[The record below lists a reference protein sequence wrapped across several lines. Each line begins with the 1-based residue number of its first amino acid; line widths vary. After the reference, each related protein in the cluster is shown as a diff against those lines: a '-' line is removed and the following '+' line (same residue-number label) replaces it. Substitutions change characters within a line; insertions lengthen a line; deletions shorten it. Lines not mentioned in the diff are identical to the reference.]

1 MTVQTRKRRN
11 KLLVPLLIILGLMVF
26 MVLYTTRVIQDVA
39 VSNIQ
44 EVGEDRI
51 SSVAAQ
57 LDNYLERTRSALWVT
72 ADTVDF
78 MLRRGSTTAQIED
91 YIVEETT
98 KQARKFD
105 DNYTGFYAGIIMSIL
120 LGIQFILQGGYDSA
134 FLFFLVFIPF
144 QMMSIYKWSRNKE
157 AGGASFEPKFLDT
170 PRLVMSIAM
179 LVIITA
185 GDYVLSTFAL
195 MHDGLTDN
203 MPVKILNGLLIS
215 SSFLANYWLIYR
227 KTDSWIYWFIYSVS
241 GIGLFIILGNVF
253 SIVLFTF
260 FLVINSMAG
269 LAWIKGTSK
278 ENLNW
283 VKIFVK

>member
-1 MTVQTRKRRN
+1 MKNTHLWKALGRN
-11 KLLVPLLIILGLMVF
+11 CIISIVLFGALLGLLWLAEMIFPSVTLLKWNDPAW
-26 MVLYTTRVIQDVA
+26 VVGIPASVIGVA
-39 VSNIQ
+39 YI
-44 EVGEDRI
+44 
-51 SSVAAQ
+51 
-57 LDNYLERTRSALWVT
+57 L
-72 ADTVDF
+72 TVRDP
-78 MLRRGSTTAQIED
+78 Q
-91 YIVEETT
+91 
-98 KQARKFD
+98 
-105 DNYTGFYAGIIMSIL
+105 NYTGFYAGILMSIL

-134 FLFFLVFIPF
+134 FLFFCVFIPF
-144 QMMSIYKWSRNKE
+144 QMLSIYKWSRKRE
-157 AGGASFEPKFLDT
+157 EGGASFEPKFLET
-170 PRLVMSIAM
+170 PRMLMSIAM

-185 GDYVLSTFAL
+185 GDYILSTFAL

-203 MPVKILNGLLIS
+203 MMVKILNGLLIS

-227 KTDSWIYWFIYSVS
+227 KTDSWIYWLIYSVA

-269 LAWIKGTSK
+269 YAWIKATKK

>member
-1 MTVQTRKRRN
+1 MKNSELWRALGRN
-11 KLLVPLLIILGLMVF
+11 TIISMVLFGALLGLLWLAEMIFPSMTLLKWHDPAWV
-26 MVLYTTRVIQDVA
+26 VGIPASIIGVA
-39 VSNIQ
+39 
-44 EVGEDRI
+44 
-51 SSVAAQ
+51 
-57 LDNYLERTRSALWVT
+57 
-72 ADTVDF
+72 
-78 MLRRGSTTAQIED
+78 
-91 YIVEETT
+91 YILTILT
-98 KQARKFD
+98 IRD
-105 DNYTGFYAGIIMSIL
+105 PHNYTGFYAGIIMSIL

-269 LAWIKGTSK
+269 LAWIKGTTK

>member
-1 MTVQTRKRRN
+1 
-11 KLLVPLLIILGLMVF
+11 
-26 MVLYTTRVIQDVA
+26 
-39 VSNIQ
+39 
-44 EVGEDRI
+44 
-51 SSVAAQ
+51 
-57 LDNYLERTRSALWVT
+57 
-72 ADTVDF
+72 
-78 MLRRGSTTAQIED
+78 
-91 YIVEETT
+91 
-98 KQARKFD
+98 
-105 DNYTGFYAGIIMSIL
+105 
-120 LGIQFILQGGYDSA
+120 
-134 FLFFLVFIPF
+134 
-144 QMMSIYKWSRNKE
+144 MMSIYKWSRNKE
-157 AGGASFEPKFLDT
+157 EGGASFEPKFLDT

-227 KTDSWIYWFIYSVS
+227 KTDSWIYWFIYSVA

>member
-1 MTVQTRKRRN
+1 MNNTVLWRALGRN
-11 KLLVPLLIILGLMVF
+11 VIISIELFATLLGILWIMELSFPSLTLLKWHDPAWIVGIPASIIG
-26 MVLYTTRVIQDVA
+26 VA
-39 VSNIQ
+39 
-44 EVGEDRI
+44 
-51 SSVAAQ
+51 
-57 LDNYLERTRSALWVT
+57 
-72 ADTVDF
+72 
-78 MLRRGSTTAQIED
+78 
-91 YIVEETT
+91 YILTI
-98 KQARKFD
+98 RD
-105 DNYTGFYAGIIMSIL
+105 PHNYTGFYAGIIMSIL

-134 FLFFLVFIPF
+134 FLFFMVFIPF

-157 AGGASFEPKFLDT
+157 EGGASFEPKFLDT

-227 KTDSWIYWFIYSVS
+227 KTDSWIYWFIYSVA

-269 LAWIKGTSK
+269 IAWIKGTSK